1 MLWPHGLQSPQ
12 HHQVQR
18 SLQQLRFAVSCWH
31 TRGVWPGSFCL
42 STGMNGS
49 RRPGSFPIHAKG
61 SRPGQP
67 CKGLDRHRRLD
78 PSVCPGEFG
87 STLGAKAGRRRSV
100 ATPMPV
106 FALFAGCPVLSGVYG
121 IASYDAARRMRETGI
136 RLAPGPGRFEII
148 LRSVNPGWSGNR
160 EFGECRAIWL
170 GPRQKLHRRGLCAL
184 DSRPL
189 ARSRHLPFRR
199 GTAGKQMRRN
209 AGSRRRRPTTTS
221 SGLPKQ
227 PDNQKPVCRLVE
239 DRFRRF

>member
-1 MLWPHGLQSPQ
+1 MLRAPKS
-12 HHQVQR
+12 
-18 SLQQLRFAVSCWH
+18 
-31 TRGVWPGSFCL
+31 
-42 STGMNGS
+42 
-49 RRPGSFPIHAKG
+49 
-61 SRPGQP
+61 
-67 CKGLDRHRRLD
+67 
-78 PSVCPGEFG
+78 GEFG
-87 STLGAKAGRRRSV
+87 STLGAKAGRKRSV
-100 ATPMPV
+100 ATLMPV
-106 FALFAGCPVLSGVYG
+106 FAFFADCPVLSGVYG

-221 SGLPKQ
+221 SGLLKQ
-227 PDNQKPVCRLVE
+227 PDNQKPACRLVE